1 MNKLRAYIDII
12 DEANAAVAPAAG
24 GVLKTIGKRILP
36 GAGVAFGAQDA
47 YRRAQAGDNIGAG
60 IAGVTAAA
68 SAIPG
73 IGTAAAIGGTA
84 AQLAYDKWR
93 TGKWG
98 WENDTAPDE
107 VYSTLANI
115 IAQLTPYA
123 KSDPDVAQL
132 LQVYKTKVKQ

>member
-1 MNKLRAYIDII
+1 MSSLRSYINII
-12 DEANAAVAPAAG
+12 DEANAAAAPAAG

-36 GAGVAFGAQDA
+36 GAGVAFGAHDA
-47 YRRAQAGDNIGAG
+47 YQRAQAGDNIGAG

-84 AQLAYDKWR
+84 AQLAYDRWR

-98 WENDTAPDE
+98 WENDAAPEE
-107 VYSTLANI
+107 VYSSLA
-115 IAQLTPYA
+115 ALASKLKPYA
-123 KSDPDVAQL
+123 ATNPEVAEL
-132 LQVYKTKVKQ
+132 LQAYQLKVGK